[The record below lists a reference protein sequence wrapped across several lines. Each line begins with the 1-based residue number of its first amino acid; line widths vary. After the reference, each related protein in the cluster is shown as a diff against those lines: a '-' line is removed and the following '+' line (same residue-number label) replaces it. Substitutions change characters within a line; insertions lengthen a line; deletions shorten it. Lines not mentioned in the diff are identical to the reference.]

1 MLKNWLVMAGVFIG
15 IGLLAWIALQQ
26 TTPLKL
32 DTGSSSLK
40 PAVGESATSFELLDL
55 AGKMQ
60 ALPEG
65 EVVLLNFWA
74 TWCPPCREEMP
85 SMQALHEKFKE
96 KGLKIIAVSVDAKVS
111 HVQKFVQKHGISFQV
126 LHDSEG
132 EVARQYGVHRYP
144 ETFVI
149 GRDGKVRLFKVG
161 GADWMSAEYIQLFE
175 ALLAAK

>member
-1 MLKNWLVMAGVFIG
+1 MLKNWLVMAGVFIS
-15 IGLLAWIALQQ
+15 IGVLAWVGLQQ

-32 DTGSSSLK
+32 DTSLASLK
-40 PAVGESATSFELLDL
+40 PAVGESVSSFELLDL

-85 SMQALHEKFKE
+85 SMQALYARFKA
-96 KGLKIIAVSVDAKVS
+96 KGLKIIAVSVDAKVGN
-111 HVQKFVQKHGISFQV
+111 VQKFVQDHDLTFQI

-149 GRDGKVRLFKVG
+149 DREGKVRLFKVG
-161 GADWMSAEYIQLFE
+161 GVDWMSDESVALFE
-175 ALLAAK
+175 SLLASK